1 MVLFIFCF
9 GGGVLVVV
17 GVLWWFS
24 SNSFEI
30 LYGSL
35 WIEVLFFGF
44 AGFPASLDGLAN
56 ATAMVL
62 SSSLWFLGWLWISV
76 VSWSLELRITNILR
90 HPPST
95 VGAWV
100 WYLMLL
106 KVDFVFF
113 YFFCYQWDTT
123 SRGGVLSKLNRWRFQ
138 LLLTTVSSCG
148 GCFDWY
154 VVEVY
159 TLVCTPPTRGFLW
172 G

>member
-106 KVDFVFF
+106 KVDFVFL
-113 YFFCYQWDTT
+113 FFLLPMGYNIARWRVVQVEPLEISTIVDNGIILRGLFRLV
-123 SRGGVLSKLNRWRFQ
+123 RGGGVHASMYSTYERI
-138 LLLTTVSSCG
+138 
-148 GCFDWY
+148 
-154 VVEVY
+154 
-159 TLVCTPPTRGFLW
+159 LW

>member
-106 KVDFVFF
+106 KVDFVFL
-113 YFFCYQWDTT
+113 FFFVTNGIQHRAVACCPSWTVGDFNYCWQRYHLAGAVSIGTW
-123 SRGGVLSKLNRWRFQ
+123 WR
-138 LLLTTVSSCG
+138 
-148 GCFDWY
+148 
-154 VVEVY
+154 
-159 TLVCTPPTRGFLW
+159 CTR
-172 G
+172 